1 MGHAEDMRATIRR
14 GRAAARDTLE
24 HERCLIQAAIALLA
38 SGDAAR
44 VTMTGM
50 RFGERIL
57 PTAEISARKKGV
69 VIRPL
74 WRPGG
79 TRCDLAVE
87 PRV

>member
-1 MGHAEDMRATIRR
+1 MRATIRR
-14 GRAAARDTLE
+14 GSAAARGTLE
-24 HERCLIQAAIALLA
+24 HERCLINAAIALLA
-38 SGDAAR
+38 SGGAIR
-44 VTMTGM
+44 VTITGL

-69 VIRPL
+69 VLRPL

-79 TRCDLAVE
+79 TICDIAVE

>member
-1 MGHAEDMRATIRR
+1 MRATIRR
-14 GRAAARDTLE
+14 GSAAGGTLD
-24 HERCLIQAAIALLA
+24 HERCLINAAIALVA
-38 SGDAAR
+38 SGGAIR
-44 VTMTGM
+44 VTMTGL

-57 PTAEISARKKGV
+57 PTAEISARKQGV

-79 TRCDLAVE
+79 TICDIAVE